1 MPLPDT
7 RSAPMVEPIPE
18 LRRKVQE
25 PVRKYNDIAG
35 FLVGDRISIH
45 VTRIFIRLGLSPTV
59 GTIGFLLFGLLGS
72 VLIAFGGGLA
82 VAGFASIFVYYVFD
96 CVDGEVAR
104 YHERE
109 RLVWGFHDF
118 MFHLYVKSA
127 FFVALGIYAA
137 DATGRPWM
145 FLFALSSLLATLFL
159 KFLYD
164 VAIILNA
171 RYVLMR
177 GPAERERFVRQ
188 MTDEAPMT
196 DLDFDGDL
204 PGEHKPFVFGGPL
217 SVARSALTN
226 FDLGALLFLVAAI
239 ADLFVAPFTVQG
251 IPFDLKTA
259 LLVFYGI
266 VLPLEFLD
274 HLQTYIRADRFQAE
288 SRRILRRAHH
298 FRIRRD
304 GEP

>member
-1 MPLPDT
+1 
-7 RSAPMVEPIPE
+7 MVEPISE
-18 LRRKVQE
+18 LRKKVQE
-25 PVRKYNDIAG
+25 PVAKYNDIAG
-35 FLVGDRISIH
+35 YLVGDRVSIH
-45 VTRIFIRLGLSPTV
+45 VTRVFIQLGLSPTV
-59 GTIGFLLFGLLGS
+59 GTIAFLLFGLAGS
-72 VLIAFGGGLA
+72 VLIAFGGWFS
-82 VAGFASIFVYYVFD
+82 VTGFALVFLYYVFD

-104 YHERE
+104 YHAVE

-127 FFVALGIYAA
+127 FFIALGIHAVRIT
-137 DATGRPWM
+137 DKPWV
-145 FLFALSSLLATLFL
+145 FLFALSALLSTLLL
-159 KFLYD
+159 KFLND

-188 MTDEAPMT
+188 LTDDTPSHE
-196 DLDFDGDL
+196 LEFDGDL
-204 PGEHKPFVFGGPL
+204 PGEHRPFVFGGPL
-217 SVARSALTN
+217 SVVRTALTN
-226 FDLGALLFLVAAI
+226 FDLAVIVFFVAAI
-239 ADLFVAPFTVQG
+239 VDLFVRPLEIQG
-251 IPFDLKTA
+251 VPCNLVIA
-259 LLVFYGI
+259 LTCFYGV

-304 GEP
+304 DR

>member
-1 MPLPDT
+1 VS
-7 RSAPMVEPIPE
+7 RVEPISE
-18 LRRKVQE
+18 LRKKVQE

-35 FLVGDRISIH
+35 FLVGDRVSIH
-45 VTRIFIRLGLSPTV
+45 VTRVFIQLGLSPTV
-59 GTIGFLLFGLLGS
+59 GTIAFLLFGLAGS
-72 VLIAFGGGLA
+72 VLIAFGGWMS
-82 VAGFASIFVYYVFD
+82 VTGFALVFLYYVFD

-104 YHERE
+104 YHAIE

-127 FFVALGIYAA
+127 FFIALGIHAVRIT
-137 DATGRPWM
+137 DRPWV
-145 FLFALSSLLATLFL
+145 FLFALSALLSTLLL
-159 KFLYD
+159 KFLND

-188 MTDEAPMT
+188 LTDDTPKHE
-196 DLDFDGDL
+196 LDFDGDL
-204 PGEHKPFVFGGPL
+204 PGEHMPFVFGGPL
-217 SVARSALTN
+217 SVARTALTN
-226 FDLGALLFLVAAI
+226 FDLAVIVFFVAALL
-239 ADLFVAPFTVQG
+239 DLFVQPLEIQG
-251 IPFDLKTA
+251 VACNLVMA
-259 LLVFYGI
+259 LTCFYGV

-304 GEP
+304 DT

>member
-1 MPLPDT
+1 
-7 RSAPMVEPIPE
+7 MVEPIPE
-18 LRRKVQE
+18 LRKRVQE
-25 PVRKYNDIAG
+25 PVAKYNDIAG

-45 VTRIFIRLGLSPTV
+45 VTRVFIQLGLSPTV
-59 GTIGFLLFGLLGS
+59 GTIAFLLFGLAGS
-72 VLIAFGGGLA
+72 VLVAFGGWMS
-82 VAGFASIFVYYVFD
+82 VAGFALVFLYYVFD

-104 YHERE
+104 YHGQE

-127 FFVALGIYAA
+127 FFIALGVYCARVT
-137 DATGRPWM
+137 DRPWM
-145 FLFALSSLLATLFL
+145 FLFALSALLSTLFL

-188 MTDEAPMT
+188 MTDETPIAE
-196 DLDFDGDL
+196 LEFDGDL
-204 PGEHKPFVFGGPL
+204 PGEHNPFVFGGPL

-226 FDLGALLFLVAAI
+226 FDLAVIVFFVAA
-239 ADLFVAPFTVQG
+239 ALDLVVEPLDVQG
-251 IPFDLKTA
+251 IACDLKIA
-259 LLVFYGI
+259 LVCFYGI

-274 HLQTYIRADRFQAE
+274 HLQTYIRADRFQVE

-304 GEP
+304 GKP

>member
-1 MPLPDT
+1 
-7 RSAPMVEPIPE
+7 MVEPISE
-18 LRRKVQE
+18 LRKKVQE

-35 FLVGDRISIH
+35 FLVGDRVSIH
-45 VTRIFIRLGLSPTV
+45 VTRVFIQLGLSPTV
-59 GTIGFLLFGLLGS
+59 GTIAFLLSGLAGS

-82 VAGFASIFVYYVFD
+82 VAGFGLVFLYYVFD

-104 YHERE
+104 YHQRE

-127 FFVALGIYAA
+127 FFIALGIYAVNL
-137 DATGRPWM
+137 TGRPWT
-145 FLFALSSLLATLFL
+145 FFFALSGLLATLFL

-188 MTDEAPMT
+188 LTDETPIAE
-196 DLDFDGDL
+196 LEFDGDL

-217 SVARSALTN
+217 SVARSALIN
-226 FDLGALLFLVAAI
+226 FDLAVIVFLVAAVV
-239 ADLFVAPFTVQG
+239 DLFVGPFEIRG
-251 IPFDLKTA
+251 IPLDVKVC
-259 LLVFYGI
+259 LVAFYGL

-274 HLQTYIRADRFQAE
+274 HLQTYIRAGRFQAE

-304 GEP
+304 GDA

>member
-1 MPLPDT
+1 
-7 RSAPMVEPIPE
+7 MVEPIPE
-18 LRRKVQE
+18 LRKKVQE
-25 PVRKYNDIAG
+25 PVAKYNDIAG

-45 VTRIFIRLGLSPTV
+45 VTRVFIQLGLSPTV
-59 GTIGFLLFGLLGS
+59 GTIAFLLFGLAGS
-72 VLIAFGGGLA
+72 VLLAFGGWLA
-82 VAGFASIFVYYVFD
+82 VTGFASIFLYYVFD

-104 YHERE
+104 YHQRE

-127 FFVALGIYAA
+127 FFVALGVYSVRV
-137 DATGRPWM
+137 TGRPWV
-145 FLFALSSLLATLFL
+145 FLFALSGLLSTLFL

-188 MTDEAPMT
+188 LTDEAP
-196 DLDFDGDL
+196 LSELEFDGDL
-204 PGEHKPFVFGGPL
+204 PGDHSPFVFGGPL

-226 FDLGALLFLVAAI
+226 FDLAVIVFFAAAILDLWIPPLEIGGVACDLKIGLVA
-239 ADLFVAPFTVQG
+239 
-251 IPFDLKTA
+251 
-259 LLVFYGI
+259 FYGV

-304 GEP
+304 GGP